1 MMDDEKDEAGGG
13 SKGKKK
19 GKASGKP
26 GGKLGG
32 KLSALLGGFKEKL
45 GGLGRLLRK
54 PKELGEKLH
63 MPEHLGQTIS
73 EKLHLPEN
81 LAEKMH
87 LPEGFEEKLHHFQ
100 EEAGHALHDKRKMVI
115 LGGVLLLAGFGVGI
129 GIWLHGG
136 SGDGGSPPERMT
148 PALSLPM
155 PPRIGPGETALVAP
169 PSPSATPAPGPAADA
184 PLPNIGQ
191 LLRAASNESR
201 PQESGQPGPPV
212 EPAPSSSAPGPAT
225 PPAASA
231 PAPGAAGAAP
241 GATPGAPAALPPM
254 TPLNLG
260 QAPAA
265 EPSPAAS
272 AILREAAEAALSQA
286 PGGQRVTSAS
296 PVKGEP
302 RQPGVIA
309 NPPPTP
315 NYLHLPTPAPQNP
328 PPPPMPEAPQPL
340 LQAKLA
346 SGGSIPVIGPDG
358 KQAWTAYAKPFPA
371 DDKRARLAVVIMDI
385 GLSKDSTEAGI
396 SRFPGEVTLSVNP
409 YSDKPDEQA
418 KRARAA
424 GHEILITLPMEPP
437 GFPARDPGPLA
448 QLSGLPQ
455 MENQRRL
462 ELTMSKMT
470 GYVGVAA
477 LQGKRFLTNTIQ
489 TESMLRSLKT
499 SGLLFL
505 DHGLVPGSAAERL
518 AKAHGLPYA
527 KADVWIDDR
536 HFRAAIDVR
545 LRKVEDDAIT
555 NGRAVLMVVPRPLT
569 LERLSA
575 WLKDLPG
582 KNIALAPL
590 SAVVAK
596 GMAEPPPGAAPPGA
610 APPAATPPA
619 KP

>member
-1 MMDDEKDEAGGG
+1 VDGEDGGEDG
-13 SKGKKK
+13 KGKKK
-19 GKASGKP
+19 GKAAGKFAALLETAKD
-26 GGKLGG
+26 KLGDLKG
-32 KLSALLGGFKEKL
+32 LLSKSK
-45 GGLGRLLRK
+45 GLGA
-54 PKELGEKLH
+54 KLH
-63 MPEHLGQTIS
+63 MPAHLGEKIG

-81 LAEKMH
+81 LAGKMH
-87 LPEGFEEKLHHFQ
+87 LPEGFEDKILHFE
-100 EEAGHALHDKRKMVI
+100 EEASHALRDKRKIMI
-115 LGGVLLLAGFGVGI
+115 LGGALLLLGFGSGL
-129 GIWLHGG
+129 GIWLHSGEGG
-136 SGDGGSPPERMT
+136 GGAPPERIT

-155 PPRIGPGETALVAP
+155 PPRAGPGETALVTPPP
-169 PSPSATPAPGPAADA
+169 PSASQPANAASE
-184 PLPNIGQ
+184 PLPNIGK
-191 LLRAASNESR
+191 LLREANETR

-212 EPAPSSSAPGPAT
+212 EPVPPGG
-225 PPAASA
+225 S
-231 PAPGAAGAAP
+231 PAPGAPSQAAPPPAAPPPPGAAP
-241 GATPGAPAALPPM
+241 PAAAPPPA
-254 TPLNLG
+254 PLNLG
-260 QAPAA
+260 PP
-265 EPSPAAS
+265 PSPEAASAQPSAS
-272 AILREAAEAALSQA
+272 AILREAAEAALAKPQ
-286 PGGQRVTSAS
+286 GGARLTSAS

-302 RQPGVIA
+302 LQPGVVA

-315 NYLHLPTPAPQNP
+315 NYLHLPVPPVANP
-328 PPPPMPEAPQPL
+328 PPPPMPEAPQAL

-358 KQAWTAYAKPFPA
+358 KQAWMAYAKPFPA
-371 DDKRARLAVVIMDI
+371 DDKRPRIAVVIMDI

-409 YSDKPDEQA
+409 YSDKPDDQA

-424 GHEILITLPMEPP
+424 GHEILLTVPMEPP

-455 MENQRRL
+455 IENQRRL
-462 ELTMSKMT
+462 EVTMSRMS
-470 GYVGVAA
+470 GYVGAAA
-477 LQGKRFLTNTIQ
+477 LQGKRFLSNAIQ

-536 HFRAAIDVR
+536 HFRSAIDVR
-545 LRKVEDDAIT
+545 LRKAEDDAIA
-555 NGRAVLMVVPRPLT
+555 NGSAVVMVVPRPLT

-575 WLKDLPG
+575 WLKELPG

-590 SAVVAK
+590 SAVVARR
-596 GMAEPPPGAAPPGA
+596 MAAE
-610 APPAATPPA
+610 APPAAAAAPPQA